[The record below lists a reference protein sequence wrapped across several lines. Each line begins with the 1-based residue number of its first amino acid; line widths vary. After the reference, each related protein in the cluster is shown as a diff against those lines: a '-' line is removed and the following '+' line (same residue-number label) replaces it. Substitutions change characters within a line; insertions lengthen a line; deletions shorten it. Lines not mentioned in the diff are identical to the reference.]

1 MDTDSFIASINT
13 DGSYS
18 DISKDDG
25 TRFDTSDYELHKPL
39 TKGKNKKVIGLIKAE
54 LGGKIMNQFAVVRAK
69 TYSYLTDNNNEDKN
83 GNEKNVSPKKTTQI

>member
-54 LGGKIMNQFAVVRAK
+54 LGGKIMNQFAAVRAK

-83 GNEKNVSPKKTTQI
+83 GKEKNVSPKKTTQI

>member
-39 TKGKNKKVIGLIKAE
+39 TKGKNKKVIRLIKAE
-54 LGGKIMNQFAVVRAK
+54 LGGKRIN
-69 TYSYLTDNNNEDKN
+69 LLL
-83 GNEKNVSPKKTTQI
+83 